1 MFMKQNFNRI
11 KIFILKENKEYFIN
25 NYLFLYIIKI
35 IINYFIRI

>member
-35 IINYFIRI
+35 IINYFIQI

>member
-1 MFMKQNFNRI
+1 MKQNFNRI

-35 IINYFIRI
+35 IINYFIQI